1 MSEPPDPE
9 AAGGDAVAQ
18 VSTPAPAPPA
28 TPDGGAGGAG
38 GADAGQTAANATTA
52 VGESVE
58 NLLPTSWLPFPVP
71 GWALDILAT
80 LLILGLAWAASRLVV
95 AMFGRRI
102 SQRFRR
108 PSITRMVLRGIR
120 ATIFIFAVLA
130 ILPIYGVSLGDIT
143 LSVAVIS
150 AAIGVVLAPIVGSI
164 ISGFFLLA
172 DQPYEIGDMIE
183 IVDTQQRGFVDDI
196 TLRYTKIMTLDNTF
210 VVVPNGEIR
219 SRDVINY
226 SAEDPRT
233 RQTLDV
239 VVTYEGDLPEARD
252 LIERAA
258 KEVDR
263 VIEGGPDIRVGSA
276 RYPASPT
283 CYIETFGDHGVH
295 LRLRYWLSEP
305 YKLLAT
311 KSKVQTNVWRRL
323 EDADVE
329 IAYPH
334 QHVVFDETSGQM
346 DVAVNPPRR
355 QTGPGA
361 HPRNPDG
368 DARNG
373 EGTGPDEPDG
383 SGPTG

>member
-1 MSEPPDPE
+1 
-9 AAGGDAVAQ
+9 
-18 VSTPAPAPPA
+18 
-28 TPDGGAGGAG
+28 
-38 GADAGQTAANATTA
+38 
-52 VGESVE
+52 
-58 NLLPTSWLPFPVP
+58 
-71 GWALDILAT
+71 
-80 LLILGLAWAASRLVV
+80 
-95 AMFGRRI
+95 
-102 SQRFRR
+102 
-108 PSITRMVLRGIR
+108 
-120 ATIFIFAVLA
+120 
-130 ILPIYGVSLGDIT
+130 
-143 LSVAVIS
+143 
-150 AAIGVVLAPIVGSI
+150 
-164 ISGFFLLA
+164 
-172 DQPYEIGDMIE
+172 
-183 IVDTQQRGFVDDI
+183 
-196 TLRYTKIMTLDNTF
+196 MTLDNTF

-219 SRDVINY
+219 SRDVVNY

-239 VVTYEGDLPEARD
+239 VVTYEGDLPQARD

-276 RYPASPT
+276 RYPAAPT

-346 DVAVNPPRR
+346 DVSVTPPRR
-355 QTGPGA
+355 RTGPGA
-361 HPRNPDG
+361 RHPEPGR
-368 DARNG
+368 DALNG
-373 EGTGPDEPDG
+373 ENTDPDEPGG
-383 SGPTG
+383 SGPAG

>member
-1 MSEPPDPE
+1 MSGPQDLGL
-9 AAGGDAVAQ
+9 AGGDAVAQ
-18 VSTPAPAPPA
+18 VSTQVPTE
-28 TPDGGAGGAG
+28 TPGGAAAAEGTRA
-38 GADAGQTAANATTA
+38 AANATSQ
-52 VGESVE
+52 SVE

-71 GWALDILAT
+71 PWALDILAT

-95 AMFGRRI
+95 VVFGRRI
-102 SQRFRR
+102 SRRFRR
-108 PSITRMVLRGIR
+108 PSITRMVLRAIRVGI
-120 ATIFIFAVLA
+120 FVFAILA

-143 LSVAVIS
+143 LSVAVFS

-219 SRDVINY
+219 SRDVVNY

-233 RQTLDV
+233 RQTLDI

-276 RYPASPT
+276 RYPAAPT

-346 DVAVNPPRR
+346 DVSVSPPRR
-355 QTGPGA
+355 
-361 HPRNPDG
+361 R
-368 DARNG
+368 
-373 EGTGPDEPDG
+373 TGPDAHRPDPGPDALNGENTDRDEPGG